1 MAGGPLEG
9 VRVVDLTSVVVG
21 PLCSQILADHGA
33 EVIKVESKAG
43 DLVRVMNGKS
53 VTPGMGAKFL
63 HLNRNKR
70 SIVLD
75 LKHPTGPGA
84 LMKILARA
92 DVMIWNNRPPSMARL
107 KLGYEDVR
115 AVNPK
120 IIYCGMFGFGQ
131 DGRYSDKP
139 AYDTIV
145 QGTGGMSAI
154 LHRAMGEPRFVP
166 MVVADK

>member
-21 PLCSQILADHGA
+21 PLCTQILADHGA

-75 LKHPTGPGA
+75 LKHPAGHVA
-84 LMKILARA
+84 LMKLIERT
-92 DVMIWNNRPPSMARL
+92 DVMIWNVRPPAMARL
-107 KLGYEDVR
+107 KL
-115 AVNPK
+115 A
-120 IIYCGMFGFGQ
+120 
-131 DGRYSDKP
+131 
-139 AYDTIV
+139 
-145 QGTGGMSAI
+145 
-154 LHRAMGEPRFVP
+154 
-166 MVVADK
+166 